1 MKHLALRGALI
12 SALSCKYNATN
23 YLTHYCLLLNIGAAG
38 GRFCDPGHGRDSPK
52 SFTLLCFD
60 TS

>member
-1 MKHLALRGALI
+1 MKHLTLRSALI

-23 YLTHYCLLLNIGAAG
+23 YLTHYCMLLNISAVG
-38 GRFCDPGHGRDSPK
+38 GRICDPGDCRDSPK
-52 SFTLLCFD
+52 SCTLLCFD

>member
-1 MKHLALRGALI
+1 MKHLSLPNAFIRV
-12 SALSCKYNATN
+12 LSCKYNATN
-23 YLTHYCLLLNIGAAG
+23 YLTHYCLLLNIGAVG
-38 GRFCDPGHGRDSPK
+38 GGFCEPGHSRDSPK